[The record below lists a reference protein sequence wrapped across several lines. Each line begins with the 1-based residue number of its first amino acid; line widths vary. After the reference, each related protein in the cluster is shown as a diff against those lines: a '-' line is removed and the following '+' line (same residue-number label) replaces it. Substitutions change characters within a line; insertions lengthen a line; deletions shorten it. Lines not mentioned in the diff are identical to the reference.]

1 MTRTRTFKRLL
12 FTVLVAGLAACNPV
26 IKGVGD
32 GFMLASGIGQKP
44 IEERATNPKLGYL
57 KVSSGPEALFVLGF
71 REQGIEAWFGAGP
84 MTLTKENGVVL
95 ATAGIGNDLHFHQSA
110 GAGAEFFKAGLHTL
124 PINQAV
130 PLTRTRS
137 VLGGVQQHQQQY
149 ELIAVR
155 EESVK
160 VWAGQKLNLLRIE
173 ERPIKSK
180 TSKTQWPGAVYW
192 VSPSTGE
199 MVASEQWLS
208 PSRRFALVP
217 REGQKLLPTPVYDQ
231 PLQAVTVNQPTR
243 LSAVLRS
250 DARWLQQ
257 PVVAVYSQAKERQ
270 AKQLQRGLLV
280 DLREAE
286 VSSRSAKQRAA
297 LKQLHAQVQALAV
310 AGRWPIK
317 QLDGYWLDASPAH
330 NPILAA
336 GDRVVPVAKTEVTV
350 ITNTGAVCRQAF
362 VPQQSVRS
370 YLKQCGVVK
379 ASHGVLVAA
388 NGQTTQLALGRWNY
402 QPTPSVGPGSVLAV
416 PVAGMPLS
424 ATQELAQL
432 WWMEAS
438 Q

>member
-1 MTRTRTFKRLL
+1 MTRSKVFKGLL
-12 FTVLVAGLAACNPV
+12 LSLLVAIMASCNPV
-26 IKGVGD
+26 MKGVGD
-32 GFMLASGIGQKP
+32 GFLLASGIGQKP
-44 IEERATNPKLGYL
+44 IEEQASNPKFGYL
-57 KVSSGPEALFVLGF
+57 KVKSGPEALFVLGF
-71 REQGIEAWFGAGP
+71 REQGREAWFGAGP

-95 ATAGIGNDLHFHQSA
+95 ATAGIGNDLHFHQST
-110 GAGAEFFKAGLHTL
+110 GAGAEYFKAGLHML

-160 VWAGQKLNLLRIE
+160 VWAGQQLNLLRVE
-173 ERPIKSK
+173 ERPVNSAFNKA
-180 TSKTQWPGAVYW
+180 QWPGAVYW

-199 MVASEQWLS
+199 VVASEQWLS

-217 REGQKLLPTPVYDQ
+217 REGQKLLPTPVHDQ
-231 PLQAVTVNQPTR
+231 PLQAVTVNEPTR

-257 PVVAVYSQAKERQ
+257 PVVAVYSQAKQQQ
-270 AKQLQRGLLV
+270 ATRLQRGLLI
-280 DLREAE
+280 DLREAG
-286 VSSRSAKQRAA
+286 VNSRDSGQRAA
-297 LKQLHAQVQALAV
+297 LKQLHAQVQALPV
-310 AGRWPIK
+310 AGRWSIK

-330 NPILAA
+330 NPILNA
-336 GDRVVPVAKTEVTV
+336 GDRVVPVANAGVTV
-350 ITNTGAVCRQAF
+350 ITSNGSVCRQAY
-362 VPQQSVRS
+362 VAQQSVHE
-370 YLKQCGVVK
+370 YLHLCGVKKV
-379 ASHGVLVAA
+379 SHGVLVAA
-388 NGQTTQLALGRWNY
+388 NGQSTELALGRWNQ

-424 ATQELAQL
+424 VSKELAQL
-432 WWMEAS
+432 WWMEAV